1 MNSNETF
8 KILCS
13 VSGGVTGNRTAYL
26 KSHGVEKV
34 FTDHAR
40 AVKEATYLNDEMNRG
55 PRNGARFQYTVV
67 PVEEL

>member
-13 VSGGVTGNRTAYL
+13 VSGGVTGHRTAYL

-34 FTDHAR
+34 YTDHAR
-40 AVKEATYLNDEMNRG
+40 AVKEATYLNDEMNRSS
-55 PRNGARFQYTVV
+55 NGARFQYTVV
-67 PVEEL
+67 PVQEL